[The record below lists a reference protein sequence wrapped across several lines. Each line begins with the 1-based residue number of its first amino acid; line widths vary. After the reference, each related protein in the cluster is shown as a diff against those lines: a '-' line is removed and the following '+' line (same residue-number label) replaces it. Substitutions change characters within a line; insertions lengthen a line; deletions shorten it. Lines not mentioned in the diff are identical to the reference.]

1 MHSSSY
7 FAVALSFLTVF
18 TNAAPTDFKTQDM
31 SKDWTHVFSPE
42 HFMSSLI
49 EPGSSMASISVP
61 SWIGMGDPDIPQIR
75 GELRNHCPFSV
86 WARLSIAANNSF
98 GVPCDHA
105 GETQMVEVLPG
116 HRYKAPFPCQLNQC
130 GHNIKVAY
138 HPEDRNVYQI
148 EYSLDPHD
156 GRMWYNL
163 SAEDGAPFQ
172 DVERYL
178 AGFGPTCPF
187 VHCAPG
193 QYGKDPVHGCDW
205 PIQPVC
211 ATIGSVVGVLC
222 GRLD

>member
-1 MHSSSY
+1 
-7 FAVALSFLTVF
+7 
-18 TNAAPTDFKTQDM
+18 
-31 SKDWTHVFSPE
+31 
-42 HFMSSLI
+42 MSSLI
-49 EPGSSMASISVP
+49 EPGLSMASMSVP
-61 SWIGMGDPDIPQIR
+61 SWIGMGGPDIPQIR
-75 GELRNHCPFSV
+75 GEIRNHCSFSV

-98 GVPCDHA
+98 GVPCANA

-130 GHNIKVAY
+130 GHVSTYALYISPQSSLASIAPANTHPVKVAY
-138 HPEDRNVYQI
+138 HPQDRNVYQI

-193 QYGKDPVHGCDW
+193 QYGKDPDHGCDW

-222 GRLD
+222 GRLE